1 MPRKQKRDD
10 LEVDP
15 REVLRLI
22 PRSLKRRRKADE
34 ETMKEMEMP
43 SLKDLVKL
51 LPREGGGGFCCNI
64 LGLSKD
70 SRPGF

>member
-1 MPRKQKRDD
+1 MPRKKKRDD

-51 LPREGGGGFCCNI
+51 LPRRRWEKEGGEI
-64 LGLSKD
+64 AA
-70 SRPGF
+70 SRRWRRVLL

>member
-43 SLKDLVKL
+43 SLKDLGKL
-51 LPREGGGGFCCNI
+51 LPRRRWEKEGGEI
-64 LGLSKD
+64 AA
-70 SRPGF
+70 SRRWRRVLL

>member
-43 SLKDLVKL
+43 SLEDLGKL
-51 LPREGGGGFCCNI
+51 LPGGGGK
-64 LGLSKD
+64 LMAAKSK
-70 SRPGF
+70 RWWRRVLL

>member
-1 MPRKQKRDD
+1 MPRKKKRDD

-51 LPREGGGGFCCNI
+51 LPRGGAKLNAPKRWWRRV
-64 LGLSKD
+64 LL
-70 SRPGF
+70 